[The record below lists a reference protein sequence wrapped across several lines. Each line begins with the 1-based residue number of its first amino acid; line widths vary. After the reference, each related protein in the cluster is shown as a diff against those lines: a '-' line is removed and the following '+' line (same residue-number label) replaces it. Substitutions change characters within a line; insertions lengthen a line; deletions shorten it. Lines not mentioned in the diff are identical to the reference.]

1 MVGEFVGLK
10 PIGRM
15 CNLPIIQKKKKK
27 DFILINKYILNDSYL
42 YVLLNE
48 GYALLIKV
56 MKDKTESLWYC
67 VIPYNPHILVSFS

>member
-10 PIGRM
+10 PIGCM

-27 DFILINKYILNDSYL
+27 FILINKYILNDSYL

-67 VIPYNPHILVSFS
+67 VIPYNPYTLVSFS

>member
-1 MVGEFVGLK
+1 MVSELVGSK
-10 PIGRM
+10 PIGLM
-15 CNLPIIQKKKKK
+15 CNLPIIQKKK

-56 MKDKTESLWYC
+56 MKDKTESLWYF
-67 VIPYNPHILVSFS
+67 V

>member
-1 MVGEFVGLK
+1 MVGKFVGSK
-10 PIGRM
+10 PIGRI
-15 CNLPIIQKKKKK
+15 CNLPIVKKKKK
-27 DFILINKYILNDSYL
+27 DFILINKCILNDNYL

-48 GYALLIKV
+48 GYTLLIKV

>member
-1 MVGEFVGLK
+1 MVGELVGSK

-15 CNLPIIQKKKKK
+15 CNLPIIQKKK

-56 MKDKTESLWYC
+56 MKDKTESLWYF
-67 VIPYNPHILVSFS
+67 V

>member
-15 CNLPIIQKKKKK
+15 CNLPIIQKKKK

-56 MKDKTESLWYC
+56 MKDKTESLWYF
-67 VIPYNPHILVSFS
+67 V